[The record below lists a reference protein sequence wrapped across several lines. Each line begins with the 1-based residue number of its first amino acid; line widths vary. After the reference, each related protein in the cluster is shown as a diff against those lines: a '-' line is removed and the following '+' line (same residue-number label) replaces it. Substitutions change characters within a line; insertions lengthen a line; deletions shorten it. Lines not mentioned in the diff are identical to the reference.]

1 METALRLNYAAGEAY
16 DGYYCYYSCFFRAAL
31 GRGTPRPIPKQH
43 THTLPLLVITE
54 QSNKLHLNA
63 ELPVRNNDDQCDLS
77 CDLRAFNVD
86 EYY

>member
-31 GRGTPRPIPKQH
+31 GRGTLRPIPKQH
-43 THTLPLLVITE
+43 THTLPLLV
-54 QSNKLHLNA
+54 K
-63 ELPVRNNDDQCDLS
+63 LPVRNNDDQCDLS